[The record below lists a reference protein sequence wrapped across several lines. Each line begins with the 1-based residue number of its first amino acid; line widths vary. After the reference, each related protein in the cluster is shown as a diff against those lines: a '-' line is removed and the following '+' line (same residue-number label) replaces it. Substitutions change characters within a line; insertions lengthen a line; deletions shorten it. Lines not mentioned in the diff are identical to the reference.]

1 MTIKGNNS
9 SNRQQYVGSKNRQG
23 PLNAG
28 PTAKQRN
35 SVMSHK
41 AHITGGDEKQ
51 RKREARKQGR
61 REMQMAIVDFRLAE
75 IL

>member
-1 MTIKGNNS
+1 MTDNGN
-9 SNRQQYVGSKNRQG
+9 SNQGYVGSKNRKG

-28 PTAKQRN
+28 PSAKQRN
-35 SVMSHK
+35 NMMAQK
-41 AHITGGDEKQ
+41 ANMGADEKQ

-61 REMQMAIVDFRLAE
+61 RDMRLATVDFRLAE